1 MKVKKKKEKQTR
13 TGLELLM
20 SLTFSLLVS
29 PFGMENKK
37 KEEDIKQSTNGLVI
51 VRKRDFEQV
60 LPIIPLQ
67 CQKITNQNSIG
78 KNSEMR
84 DPLKYRS
91 GTWASVSWH
100 SHKNLNQILIHFC
113 VSSSC
118 KCPPSI
124 KIYIHVYLM
133 TLIEFD
139 RNELG

>member
-78 KNSEMR
+78 KNSEML
-84 DPLKYRS
+84 DPLK
-91 GTWASVSWH
+91 
-100 SHKNLNQILIHFC
+100 
-113 VSSSC
+113 C
-118 KCPPSI
+118 KWNMGERQ
-124 KIYIHVYLM
+124 LAF
-133 TLIEFD
+133 T
-139 RNELG
+139 